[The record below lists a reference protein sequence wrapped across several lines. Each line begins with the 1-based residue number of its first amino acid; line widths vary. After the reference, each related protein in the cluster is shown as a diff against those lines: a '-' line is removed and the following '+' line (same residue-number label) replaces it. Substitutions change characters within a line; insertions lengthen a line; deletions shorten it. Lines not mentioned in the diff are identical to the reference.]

1 MTENIKETLKGMSA
15 ADRKAL
21 LEELRAE
28 ERQVTAARHT
38 SPYAHSSCTR

>member
-28 ERQVTAARHT
+28 ER
-38 SPYAHSSCTR
+38 